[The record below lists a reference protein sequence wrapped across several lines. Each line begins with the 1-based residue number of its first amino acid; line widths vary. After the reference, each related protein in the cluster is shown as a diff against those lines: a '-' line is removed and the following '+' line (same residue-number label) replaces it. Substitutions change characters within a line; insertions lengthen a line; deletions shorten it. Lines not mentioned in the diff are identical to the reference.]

1 MVLEQFL
8 KYDWVEK
15 RLPYVFILGIA
26 YVFIGY
32 FVAFYFFRNSIS
44 IAMLFLATLLI
55 VPTIAKLLSMEE
67 KRESKEGLRH
77 FFRNHRDIFEIY
89 HALFLGIFVGYIAL
103 TLFVADTSTLFDY
116 QVSFLEQRE
125 GLNKGLIEN
134 FLITPLQPQ
143 VETFVSVIS
152 SNISVLLI
160 FFFLSMFYGAGGIF
174 LVLLNAS
181 VFSTLITTIIG
192 FFGRS
197 IGQVTSIL
205 GIFLIHMIPEVSGF
219 LIAAIAGGVVSR
231 ALTQEKWMSRRFQNV
246 MKDAAILLIISL
258 VFVILGGFLEIF
270 VSTTLVHNVLG

>member
-32 FVAFYFFRNSIS
+32 FVAFYFFGNSVS

-55 VPTIAKLLSMEE
+55 MPTIGKLLGLEE

-89 HALFLGIFVGYIAL
+89 HALFLGIFVGYISL
-103 TLFVADTSTLFDY
+103 TLFVADTSTLYDY

-134 FLITPLQPQ
+134 FLITPLQPR
-143 VETFVSVIS
+143 VDTFLTVVS

-160 FFFLSMFYGAGGIF
+160 FFFLSLFYGAGGIF
-174 LVLLNAS
+174 LVVLNAS
-181 VFSTLITTIIG
+181 VFSTLITTIIA

-197 IGQVTSIL
+197 FGQVISIL
-205 GIFLIHMIPEVSGF
+205 GIFLIHLIPEVSGF
-219 LIAAIAGGVVSR
+219 LIAAIAGGVVSK
-231 ALTQEKWMSRRFQNV
+231 ALTQERWMSKRFQNV
-246 MKDAAILLIISL
+246 MKDAAILLMVSL
-258 VFVILGGFLEIF
+258 ILVMIAGLLEIF
-270 VSTTLVHNVLG
+270 VSTTLVQNVLR